1 MLSSL
6 YVTKLTQNERTQSDI
21 KDLKMM
27 LDILLYQQTNPMI
40 LFLYIGK
47 LQVTISLVSD
57 IYSHSRITIEEI
69 YFEQNI
75 FLKFMF
81 TF

>member
-6 YVTKLTQNERTQSDI
+6 YVTKLIQNERTQSDI

-57 IYSHSRITIEEI
+57 IYSHSRITTEEI

>member
-6 YVTKLTQNERTQSDI
+6 YVTKLIQNERTQSDI